1 MTDFVIGRAYD
12 NIHKGI
18 TDSKEPNSEM
28 SSISVSEAG
37 SSYDKRAHNFFRK
50 IGTEEG
56 VDDRKFSA
64 FNLIEGHDYDEHS
77 AFNENDTSPILI
89 HSNVYVS

>member
-56 VDDRKFSA
+56 VVSA
-64 FNLIEGHDYDEHS
+64 FNLIEGHDNDEHS

-89 HSNVYVS
+89 HSNGYVS